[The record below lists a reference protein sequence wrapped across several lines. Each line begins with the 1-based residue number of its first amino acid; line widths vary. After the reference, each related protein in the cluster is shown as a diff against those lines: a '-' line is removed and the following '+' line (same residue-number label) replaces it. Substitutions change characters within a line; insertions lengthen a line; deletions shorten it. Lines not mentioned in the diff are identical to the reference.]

1 MAWNRLRSAGSVLR
15 RMSLLVVGSTAFDT
29 IETPHGT
36 RKECLGGSSTY
47 FCLAARLFTSVRLV
61 SVVGSDFPAEH
72 RGMLE
77 SRGIDLAGVE
87 TKPGKTFRWHGR
99 YAADMNS
106 RQTLDVQL
114 NTFGDFKPK
123 VPAAFRETPF
133 VFLANGSPGTQ
144 ASVLEQVQTPKFCV
158 ADTMDLWIEHEKDGL
173 LALLRRIDGLIV
185 NDSEVKQLTGKS
197 NLIQAGRAALALG
210 PKLVI
215 VKKGE
220 HGCFVFSNFFHYA
233 LPAYPTETVVDP
245 TGAGDSFAGG
255 FMGYL
260 ANCQSISVWNMK
272 RAVAYGTVA
281 ASLTVEGFGVDRLAS
296 ASRDELERRY
306 HELQQFVASN

>member
-1 MAWNRLRSAGSVLR
+1 
-15 RMSLLVVGSTAFDT
+15 MSLLVVGSTAFDT
-29 IETPHGT
+29 VETPHGT
-36 RKECLGGSSTY
+36 ATDCLGGSSTY
-47 FCLAARLFTSVRLV
+47 FSLAARLFTQVRLV
-61 SVVGSDFPAEH
+61 SVVGADFPSTH
-72 RGMLE
+72 RKLLE
-77 SRGIDLAGVE
+77 ERGIDLAGVE

-99 YAADMNS
+99 YSTDMNS
-106 RQTLDVQL
+106 RETLDVQL

-123 VPAAFRETPF
+123 VPTAFRSTPY
-133 VFLANGSPGTQ
+133 VFLANGSPATQ
-144 ASVLEQVQTPKFCV
+144 RSVLDQMDAPRFCV
-158 ADTMDLWIEHEKDGL
+158 ADTMDLWIEHQKDGL
-173 LALLRRIDGLIV
+173 LELMRHIDGLIV

-233 LPAYPTETVVDP
+233 LPAYPTEKVVDP

-260 ANCQSISVWNMK
+260 ATCDTISLWNMK
-272 RAVAYGTVA
+272 RAVAYGTVT
-281 ASLTVEGFGVDRLAS
+281 ASLTVEGFGVERIAGADR
-296 ASRDELERRY
+296 DTVDRRY
-306 HELQQFVASN
+306 HELQQFVSGG